1 MELRPNHLPVRVF
14 LLEKLIQTNFIKDSP
29 GGMREHNLYLNVEK
43 LKVNGAHELAQKL
56 DGKKWSEFGRK
67 K

>member
-1 MELRPNHLPVRVF
+1 MLTRLSRSSRSSGCNDLSGIESFSASLG
-14 LLEKLIQTNFIKDSP
+14 TS
-29 GGMREHNLYLNVEK
+29 
-43 LKVNGAHELAQKL
+43 VNGAHELDQKL